1 MISAMSWSRIYGYN
15 SSSSSTTG
23 RAPDWVSGRFFNP
36 AILRVFCM
44 SHKQNENALYYH
56 EYPKPGKIEV
66 TPTKTLS
73 NQVDLS
79 LAYSPGVAAPCMEI
93 YNDPSA
99 ASRYTA
105 RSNLVAVITNGT
117 AVLGL
122 GDIGPLASKPVME
135 GKGVLFKKFGGIDVF
150 DIEIDETD
158 PDKFVDIVAS
168 LAPTFGGINLED
180 IKAPECFFIE
190 KQLRDRIDIP
200 VFHDDQHGTAII
212 TAAGLINALKVADKK
227 IDQVKL
233 VASGAGAAGI
243 ACLDMLVKM
252 GMKPE
257 NIYVTDSK
265 GVIYKGRSEGMDER
279 KARYANDTEARTLE
293 EVIQGA
299 DVFLGV
305 SRPGMLTQDMVCSM
319 AGDRPIIFA
328 LANPVPEILPE
339 EVKAVRPNAIIATG
353 RSDYPNQVNNVL
365 CFPYIFRGALDVGAK
380 TINEE
385 MKLACIKALSDLA
398 MQRVNEE
405 ANNAYSGES
414 VQFGSEYL
422 IPRPFDPNLITVIPL
437 AVAKAA
443 MESGVATKPIK
454 DFNAYRAK
462 LERFVYRTGMLMRPI
477 FESARQ
483 NPKKVVYAEGEKER
497 VLRAVQE
504 AVQGGLC
511 EPILIGRPDVIQYRI
526 QDLGLSLKQGK
537 DYQCI
542 DPDHHPH
549 YEECWN
555 EYWQLRKRKGVS
567 PALARMQTRTSHTSL
582 AALLLRLGHADAMIC
597 GTTGRYHKH
606 LNHLIDILDLQDGVK
621 MPAAMNALLLPKG
634 VYFFCDTNV
643 HQNPTAEELVEMTLL
658 AASEVKRFGITPKV
672 AMLSNSNF
680 GSANTEESRKLATAV
695 AHLHKHAP
703 NLEVEGEM
711 QADLAI
717 YQELREEIMP
727 ESMLN
732 GSANLFIMPNIASA
746 NISFNLVKSL
756 GEGHAVGPILM
767 GMNKP
772 AHILTPHAS
781 VRRILNMTALST
793 VECQR
798 LED

>member
-1 MISAMSWSRIYGYN
+1 
-15 SSSSSTTG
+15 
-23 RAPDWVSGRFFNP
+23 
-36 AILRVFCM
+36 M
-44 SHKQNENALYYH
+44 SHKQDQKALYYH
-56 EYPKPGKIEV
+56 ENPKPGKIEV
-66 TPTKTLS
+66 TPTKALS
-73 NQVDLS
+73 NQLDLS

-93 YNDPSA
+93 YKDPAA

-122 GDIGPLASKPVME
+122 GNIGPLASKPVME

-212 TAAGLINALKVADKK
+212 TAAGLINALKVANKQ
-227 IDQVKL
+227 IEQVKL
-233 VASGAGAAGI
+233 VACGAGAAGM
-243 ACLDMLVKM
+243 ACLDMLVKL
-252 GMKPE
+252 GMKKE
-257 NIYVTDSK
+257 HIFVTDSK
-265 GVIYKGRSEGMDER
+265 GVIYKGRTEGMDER
-279 KARYANDTEARTLE
+279 KAQYAVDTEARTLE
-293 EVIQGA
+293 QAIEGA
-299 DVFLGV
+299 DIFLGV

-339 EVKAVRPNAIIATG
+339 EVKAVRPKAIIATG

-380 TINEE
+380 IINEE

-398 MQRVNEE
+398 VTRASDDIND
-405 ANNAYSGES
+405 AYSGDALH
-414 VQFGSEYL
+414 FGPDYL
-422 IPRPFDPNLITVIPL
+422 IPRPFDPKLVTEIPM

-443 MESGVATKPIK
+443 MDSGVATKPIE
-454 DFNAYRAK
+454 DFVAYRAS

-477 FESARQ
+477 FEQARKD
-483 NPKKVVYAEGEKER
+483 PKRILYAEGEKER

-504 AVQGGLC
+504 AVEGGLC
-511 EPILIGRPDVIQYRI
+511 HPVLIGRPGVIRDRI
-526 QDLGLSLKQGK
+526 EELGLNLK
-537 DYQCI
+537 DDVHYQCI
-542 DPDHHPH
+542 DPDNHPYH
-549 YEECWN
+549 EECWR
-555 EYWQLRKRKGVS
+555 EYWSLRNRKGVS
-567 PALARMQTRTSHTSL
+567 PALARIQVRTRHSLL

-606 LNHLIDILDLQDGVK
+606 LNHLIDILDLQDGVEH
-621 MPAAMNALLLPKG
+621 PAAMNALLLPKG
-634 VYFFCDTNV
+634 VFFFCDTNV
-643 HQNPTAEELVEMTLL
+643 HHNPTAKQLVEMTLL
-658 AASEVKRFGITPKV
+658 AAAEVRRFGITPKV

-680 GSANTEESRKLATAV
+680 GSDNTEESRKLAEAV
-695 AHLHKHAP
+695 AHLHRHAP

-711 QADLAI
+711 QGDLAI
-717 YQELREEIMP
+717 HQHLRDEVMPDSELK
-727 ESMLN
+727 
-732 GSANLFIMPNIASA
+732 GSANLFIMPNIESA
-746 NISFNLVKSL
+746 NISFNLVKAL
-756 GEGHAVGPILM
+756 GEGYAVGPILL
-767 GMNKP
+767 GINKP

-781 VRRILNMTALST
+781 ARRILNMTALST

-798 LED
+798 QEE

>member
-1 MISAMSWSRIYGYN
+1 MA
-15 SSSSSTTG
+15 
-23 RAPDWVSGRFFNP
+23 
-36 AILRVFCM
+36 
-44 SHKQNENALYYH
+44 HKQNENALYYH
-56 EYPKPGKIEV
+56 EHPKPGKIEV
-66 TPTKTLS
+66 TPTKPLS

-93 YNDPSA
+93 YNNPAA
-99 ASRYTA
+99 ASLYTA

-150 DIEIDETD
+150 DIEVDAKD
-158 PDKFVDIVAS
+158 PDRFVDVVAS

-190 KQLRDRIDIP
+190 KQLRERIDIP

-212 TAAGLINALKVADKK
+212 TAAGLINALKVADKQ

-252 GMKPE
+252 GMKHE
-257 NIYVTDSK
+257 NIIVTDSK
-265 GVIYKGRSEGMDER
+265 GVIYQGRTEGMDER
-279 KARYANDTEARTLE
+279 KSRYATQSSARTLE
-293 EVIQGA
+293 EAIKGA
-299 DVFLGV
+299 DIFLGV

-319 AGDRPIIFA
+319 EGDRPIIFA

-339 EVKAVRPNAIIATG
+339 EVKEVRPNAIIATG

-385 MKLACIKALSDLA
+385 MKLACITALSELA
-398 MQRVNEE
+398 MKRVSDD
-405 ANNAYSGES
+405 ASKAYSGETA
-414 VQFGSEYL
+414 QFGPEYL
-422 IPRPFDPNLITVIPL
+422 IPRPFDPNLITAIPT

-443 MESGVATKPIK
+443 MESGVATKPIE
-454 DFNAYRAK
+454 DFDAYRAR
-462 LERFVYRTGMLMRPI
+462 LERFVYRTGMLMKPI
-477 FESARQ
+477 FERARA
-483 NPKKVVYAEGEKER
+483 NPKRIVYAEGEKER

-504 AVQGGLC
+504 AVDGGLC
-511 EPILIGRPDVIQYRI
+511 HPILVGRPDIIRARV
-526 QDLGLSLKQGK
+526 QDFGLRLIAGQ
-537 DYQCI
+537 DYECI
-542 DPDHHPH
+542 DPDNHPH

-555 EYWQLRKRKGVS
+555 QYWQLRKRKGIN
-567 PALARMQTRTSHTSL
+567 PAFARTYVRTSHTSL
-582 AALLLRLGHADAMIC
+582 AALLVRLGHADAMIC

-606 LNHLIDILDLQDGVK
+606 LNHLIDILDLQDGIK

-634 VYFFCDTNV
+634 VFFFCDTNV
-643 HQNPTAEELVEMTLL
+643 HQNPTTEELVEMTLL
-658 AASEVKRFGITPKV
+658 AASEVKRFGVTPKV

-680 GSANTEESRKLATAV
+680 GSANTEESRKLSAAV
-695 AHLHKHAP
+695 EYLHKHAP

-717 YQELREEIMP
+717 HEDLREEIMP
-727 ESMLN
+727 ESFLS
-732 GSANLFIMPNIASA
+732 GSANLFIMPNIAAA
-746 NISFNLVKSL
+746 NIAFNLVKSL
-756 GEGHAVGPILM
+756 GDGHAVGPILL
-767 GMNKP
+767 GLNKP
-772 AHILTPHAS
+772 AHILNPHAS

-798 LED
+798 QED